1 MSDKHTPEPWS
12 FDGFAYIFG
21 NSVGSVR
28 MEMSTHM
35 VAEMR
40 GWGHLKY
47 LGEDRATAI
56 QLANGERIVACV
68 NALQGQD
75 PARVKAKLDAI
86 DKALPILKAHRDS
99 IRDNPTMR
107 DMSKASHVS
116 FCVAC
121 QAYMI
126 LSEARALEDKL

>member
-1 MSDKHTPEPWS
+1 MIDKHTPEPWTQ
-12 FDGFAYIFG
+12 DERYI
-21 NSVGSVR
+21 
-28 MEMSTHM
+28 
-35 VAEMR
+35 VAELPKGR
-40 GWGHLKY
+40 PG
-47 LGEDRATAI
+47 GEVIISAQPTTVRREDYPDV
-56 QLANGERIVACV
+56 ERIANAARVVACV

-116 FCVAC
+116 FCAAC

-126 LSEARALEDKL
+126 LSEARALEGKP